1 MNHKH
6 NDDFGLKE
14 IIYWNANS
22 IGGGNW
28 RRQSTPL
35 VANNIFSH

>member
-22 IGGGNW
+22 IGGVGA
-28 RRQSTPL
+28 QSLATSE
-35 VANNIFSH
+35 IHSKTK